1 MTSRLYIVLAE
12 FLELLA
18 DSTSPVAVGQVGPSG
33 RYKPKESKV
42 IGATVLAL
50 ASAGFIERA
59 DFYPSCRPPSKRRV
73 VRRWQPICREACRR
87 KAQEFRQTAARLP
100 DDESTELNSPQQL
113 LMRF

>member
-1 MTSRLYIVLAE
+1 MTRRLYFVMAD
-12 FLELLA
+12 FLDLLA
-18 DSTSPVAVGQVGPSG
+18 NSPEPVAVGQVGPSG

-100 DDESTELNSPQQL
+100 DDESTGLNSPQQL